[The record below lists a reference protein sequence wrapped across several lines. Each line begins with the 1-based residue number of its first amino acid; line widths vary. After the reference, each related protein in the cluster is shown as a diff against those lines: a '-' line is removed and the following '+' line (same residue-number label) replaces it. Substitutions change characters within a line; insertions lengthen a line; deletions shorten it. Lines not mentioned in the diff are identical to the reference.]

1 MRIAELT
8 IPVVHSRAYLDTDY
22 DGANENGFFSLI
34 AFLVIVYGI
43 GFIFVLTRNL
53 LRDAYIGFTDAR
65 NLKTKSA
72 RTQTHYGISF
82 TDSKVVVLS
91 EFNVRTPKVLNC
103 KRYASLFLDMS
114 LHKGKLQG

>member
-53 LRDAYIGFTDAR
+53 LRDA
-65 NLKTKSA
+65 
-72 RTQTHYGISF
+72 
-82 TDSKVVVLS
+82 
-91 EFNVRTPKVLNC
+91 
-103 KRYASLFLDMS
+103 
-114 LHKGKLQG
+114 